1 MRNALIPLV
10 TVIALAIPTLF
21 GGAIFTETIF
31 NWPGMGQL
39 LVNAVLSV
47 DWPIAMGV
55 VIITA
60 GLTIVANFLADI
72 AYVIV
77 DPRIR
82 Y

>member
-1 MRNALIPLV
+1 
-10 TVIALAIPTLF
+10 
-21 GGAIFTETIF
+21 
-31 NWPGMGQL
+31 MGQL

-47 DWPIAMGV
+47 DWPVAMGV

-60 GLTIVANFLADI
+60 GLTIVANFIADI
-72 AYVIV
+72 AYVVV